1 MSEWM
6 EEFTVKEK
14 SGGMC
19 LIEIWSTLFH
29 PFWLLHSQ
37 NFCSCPRSLD
47 DDTVLWE
54 VKKLLVDG

>member
-1 MSEWM
+1 MGGWM

-19 LIEIWSTLFH
+19 LIEMWSMLFH
-29 PFWLLHSQ
+29 PFWLLLSQ

-47 DDTVLWE
+47 DGTVL
-54 VKKLLVDG
+54 